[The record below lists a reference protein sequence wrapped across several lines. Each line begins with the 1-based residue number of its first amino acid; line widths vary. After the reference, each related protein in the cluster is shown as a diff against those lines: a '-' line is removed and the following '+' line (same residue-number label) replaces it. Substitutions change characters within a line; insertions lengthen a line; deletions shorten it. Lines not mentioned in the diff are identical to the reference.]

1 MRLAAK
7 SQKRSMSKGFLLL
20 VSTLGVV
27 IAFYGPLRELAG
39 LSRHSELHSHIPL
52 MPVIAGYLLYQ
63 KRKVVFSQA
72 EYGLHLGIPLLAIGS
87 TLFIFFRNQ
96 RTALGQ
102 NDYLSLMIC
111 AALIT
116 WIGSFICCL
125 GGHSFRAAAFPALFL
140 LFTIPIPSAVLEQ
153 IITFLQQWSAEAS
166 YAFFRL
172 AGIPVCREGLVF
184 NLTGL
189 SIEVAKQCSSIRSS
203 LALFITGVLLSG
215 LFLRTMWARGMLL
228 LAAIPLAILK
238 NGIRIVTLTL
248 LGLYVDERFLI
259 DSPLHRRGGIVFF
272 LIALSLLVTIMWV
285 LRKWEQKKTL
295 IRNAGGMS
303 IS

>member
-1 MRLAAK
+1 MTLQSRK
-7 SQKRSMSKGFLLL
+7 MSKGFLLL

-27 IAFYGPLRELAG
+27 IAFYDPLGELAR
-39 LSRHSELHSHIPL
+39 LSHRSELHSHIPL
-52 MPVIAGYLLYQ
+52 IPMIAGYLLYQ
-63 KRKVVFSQA
+63 KRKDVFSNA
-72 EYGLHLGIPLLAIGS
+72 ESGLRPGIPLLVLGS

-96 RTALGQ
+96 RTVLGQ
-102 NDYLSLMIC
+102 NDYLSLMMC

-125 GGHSFRAAAFPALFL
+125 GFRSFRAAAFPALFL
-140 LFTIPIPSAVLEQ
+140 LFTIPIPSAVLER
-153 IITFLQQWSAEAS
+153 IIIFLQQWSAEVS
-166 YAFFRL
+166 YVFFRL
-172 AGIPVCREGLVF
+172 TGMPVCREGFVF

-215 LFLRTMWARGMLL
+215 LFLRTMWARGILL
-228 LAAIPLAILK
+228 LAAVPLAILK

-272 LIALSLLVTIMWV
+272 LIALSLLVAVMWA
-285 LRKWEQKKTL
+285 LRKWERRRDL
-295 IRNAGGMS
+295 IRNGGG